1 MKLLKFTAILFLV
14 SILFLNN
21 SFADGTETI
30 TEKGKITISGYIKDE
45 SGETLIGA
53 TIYIKNLQS
62 GTVTNLY
69 GYYAINL
76 IPGEYELV
84 YSYLGYETK
93 STKLNVEKHQVI
105 NITLNPTTEEIE
117 SVEITAS
124 KKNENVARIE
134 MSNIKLQMKAVKKLP
149 AFMGEVDVIKS
160 IQMLPG
166 VQTAGEGTSGFYV
179 RGGSVDQNLIL
190 LDGAPVFNPS
200 HAGGIF
206 SVFNGDAIKNVELFK
221 GGISAEYGGRL
232 SSVLDVRMKEG
243 NTSKLKVYGG
253 IGTISSRLTAEGPIV
268 KDKSSFIISARRTYA
283 DAFLVFSKNEALKNS
298 KLYFYDLNAKANYK
312 INDNNRVFISG
323 YFGRDVFGFDDLLN
337 MDYGNATGT
346 LRWNHLF
353 SANFF
358 SNITLIG
365 SKFDYGFGFPQGAT
379 AFEWNA
385 DIINYGIKNDNT
397 VFINPSNT
405 LKFGIHS
412 MYLGFNPGDAKKMDG
427 SFFNIPGLPN
437 SYALEH
443 AAYIQ
448 NELDIN
454 KSISIQYGV
463 RTSLFQ
469 NIGEGVV
476 YNFSKETQYN
486 GNFLMIPTDS
496 IEYKKGEIILSH
508 PMSFEPRFGIRI
520 FIDDQNSIK
529 ASYNR
534 MFQYIHLASNTAAV
548 TPLDLWF
555 PSNPNIKPQK
565 ADQVALGYFRN
576 IMDNEI
582 EISIEG
588 YYKKIYNAI
597 DFRDHA
603 ELFLNKYFDGELRV
617 GEANSYGLEFL
628 AKKESG
634 RFTGWAS
641 YTLSRTKR
649 TIPDINKGKS
659 YYAPYDKTHDISLIA
674 SFDLYNWL
682 NLSSSWVY
690 STAMPI
696 TVPTGVMEYGNEHI
710 PLWSDRNSVRVPGTD
725 YHRLDFSATF
735 YFNKRERL
743 KHSLNLSVYNVYA
756 RKNAYSVNFQENE
769 DNPNIMEAKKLY
781 LFSVLPSL
789 TYNFSF

>member
-1 MKLLKFTAILFLV
+1 MRLLKYFAILFF
-14 SILFLNN
+14 LFTLLTN
-21 SFADGTETI
+21 SYADGAETP
-30 TEKGKITISGYIKDE
+30 TEKGKYTVSGYIKDE
-45 SGETLIGA
+45 TGETLIGA
-53 TIYIKNLQS
+53 TIFIKNLET
-62 GTVTNLY
+62 GTVSNLY

-76 IPGEYELV
+76 TPGEYELI
-84 YSYLGYETK
+84 YSYLGYEAK
-93 STKLNVEKHQVI
+93 SKKLSLDKNHKI

-117 SVEITAS
+117 YVEITA
-124 KKNENVARIE
+124 KRKNENVARIE
-134 MSNIKLQMKAVKKLP
+134 MSNVKLQMKAVKKLP
-149 AFMGEVDVIKS
+149 AFLGEVDVIKS

-243 NTSKLKVYGG
+243 NTSNFKAYGG
-253 IGTISSRLTAEGPIV
+253 IGTISSRLTVEGPIV
-268 KDKSSFIISARRTYA
+268 KDKGSFIVSGRRTYA
-283 DAFLVFSKNEALKNS
+283 DMFLIFSKNEGLKNS

-312 INDNNRVFISG
+312 INDNNRIFLSG
-323 YFGRDVFGFDDLLN
+323 YFGRDVFNFDDFFQN
-337 MDYGNATGT
+337 DFGNTTTT

-353 SANFF
+353 SPNFF
-358 SNITLIG
+358 TNVTFIG
-365 SKFDYGFGFPQGAT
+365 SNFDYGFGFPNGST

-385 DIINYGIKNDNT
+385 YIKNYGIKNDNT
-397 VFINPSNT
+397 IFITPDNT
-405 LKFGIHS
+405 IKFGIHT
-412 MYLGFNPGDAKKMDG
+412 MYMDFSPGEAKKMDG
-427 SFFNIPGLPN
+427 SFFDIPGLPN

-448 NELDIN
+448 NKLNIN
-454 KSISIQYGV
+454 KNITIQYGV
-463 RTSLFQ
+463 RSSLFQ
-469 NIGEGVV
+469 NIGKGVI
-476 YNFSKETQYN
+476 YSFTKEDQYD
-486 GNFLMIPTDS
+486 GSYLMIPYDS
-496 IEYKKGEIILSH
+496 TVYKDGEIIMTH
-508 PMSFEPRFGIRI
+508 PLTFEPRLGIRF
-520 FIDDQNSIK
+520 FIDEQNSVK

-548 TPLDLWF
+548 TPFDLWF

-565 ADQVALGYFRN
+565 ADQVAIGYFRN
-576 IMDNEI
+576 ILDNAVEL
-582 EISIEG
+582 SLEG

-617 GEANSYGLEFL
+617 GEAYSYGLEFL

-641 YTLSRTKR
+641 YTLSETKR
-649 TIPDINKGKS
+649 TIPDINKGET
-659 YYAPYDKTHDISLIA
+659 YYAPYDKTHDISLIL
-674 SFDLYNWL
+674 SYDMYDWLNVSTNWL
-682 NLSSSWVY
+682 Y

-696 TVPTGVMEYGNEHI
+696 TVPTSVLEYGNEHV

-735 YFNKRERL
+735 YFSQKKKL
-743 KHSLNLSVYNVYA
+743 KHSLNVSVYNVYA
-756 RKNAYSVNFQENE
+756 RKNAYSVNFQESE
-769 DNPNIMEAKKLY
+769 DDPNVMESKKLY
-781 LFSVLPSL
+781 LFKVLPSL